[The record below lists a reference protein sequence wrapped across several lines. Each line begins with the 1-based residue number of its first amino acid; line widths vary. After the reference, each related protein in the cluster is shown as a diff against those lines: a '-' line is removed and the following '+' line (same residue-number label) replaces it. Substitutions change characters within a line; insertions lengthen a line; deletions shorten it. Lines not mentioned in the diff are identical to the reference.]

1 MQNVAQGTTMTLSA
15 IAARLAMLSRFAV
28 FGFVLAGF
36 AACAT
41 APAEPQEPSYIV
53 FFTPLSAE
61 LDEAGLGVVADA
73 GRAAQAAPGHR
84 VVVAGYANRIGS
96 ADADRTLSKLR
107 AQVVADRLAMQGV
120 DRGRIA
126 LRPKG
131 SVGGDPDIESRRV
144 VIEID

>member
-1 MQNVAQGTTMTLSA
+1 MTPLA
-15 IAARLAMLSRFAV
+15 ITPRPEMPLRFAV
-28 FGFVLAGF
+28 LGLVLAGL
-36 AACAT
+36 AACTA

-61 LDEAGLGVVADA
+61 LDEPALGVVVDA
-73 GRAAQAAPGHR
+73 ARAAQARPGRR

-96 ADADRTLSKLR
+96 TDADRTLSKLR
-107 AQVVADRLAMQGV
+107 AQVVADRLTTQGV

-131 SVGGDPDIESRRV
+131 SVGGDPGIESRRV
-144 VIEID
+144 EIDIN